1 MLAGKIF
8 FNLSS
13 LLLKS
18 LFATYTNRG
27 DGGIIFYHEKNGYIL
42 KQIVLCSFSFLAV
55 EVVVPLSVRSF
66 SVLEDDAGGDF
77 FSHSVA
83 RNLIESQ
90 AIAMA
95 LKIK

>member
-1 MLAGKIF
+1 M
-8 FNLSS
+8 
-13 LLLKS
+13 
-18 LFATYTNRG
+18 
-27 DGGIIFYHEKNGYIL
+27 
-42 KQIVLCSFSFLAV
+42 LCSFSFLAV
-55 EVVVPLSVRSF
+55 EVVVPLSVGSF